1 MKVLLTAMQ
10 LLLLLAGSSL
20 ALAQTPTVL
29 DGVFSKVQAQRG
41 KNAYTRHC
49 QGCHSSNLQ
58 GEGIEPPLIDT
69 LFIDAWRE
77 DKLFSLYDFIA
88 VRMPKE
94 GRKSQPGSLAP
105 QQYLDIVAFILERNG
120 YPAGSAELTHEQLA
134 TTQFVGLSGPAP
146 LPQSAMVRFVG
157 CLEVDGENAVLQQ
170 ASEPTRVRVS
180 DETDEHEVGQSR
192 AASLGSDSVPLTN
205 LRQLPNAAEVAA
217 LAGHKVQAKG
227 VLNLVGEDYSLHALS
242 LVATGLDCAP

>member
-1 MKVLLTAMQ
+1 MKGLLT
-10 LLLLLAGSSL
+10 LLLLAGSTL
-20 ALAQTPTVL
+20 ALAQPPTVL
-29 DGVFSKVQAQRG
+29 DGVFSKAQAQRG
-41 KNAYTRHC
+41 KNVYTRHC

-94 GRKSQPGSLAP
+94 GRKSRPGSLTP
-105 QQYLDIVAFILERNG
+105 EQYLDIVAFILERNG

-134 TTQFVGLSGPAP
+134 TTQFVGLGGPAP

-157 CLEVDGENAVLQQ
+157 CLRVDGEIVVLQQ
-170 ASEPTRVRVS
+170 ATAPTRVRVS
-180 DETDEHEVGQSR
+180 DETDDHEVGQSR
-192 AASLGSDSVPLTN
+192 AVALGTDNVPLTN
-205 LRQLPNAAEVAA
+205 VRQLPNASDLAEM
-217 LAGHKVQAKG
+217 GGQKVQAKG
-227 VLNLVGEDYSLHALS
+227 VLNLVGDDFSLHVLS
-242 LVATGLDCAP
+242 LVTTGLGCEP

>member
-1 MKVLLTAMQ
+1 MRHLLI
-10 LLLLLAGSSL
+10 LLLLAGSTL
-20 ALAQTPTVL
+20 ALAQTPTIL
-29 DGVFSKVQAQRG
+29 DGVFSKAQAQRG
-41 KNAYTRHC
+41 KNVYTRHC
-49 QGCHSSNLQ
+49 QSCHSSNLQ

-94 GRKSQPGSLAP
+94 GRKSQPGSLTP
-105 QQYLDIVAFILERNG
+105 EQYLDVVAFILERNG
-120 YPAGSAELTHEQLA
+120 YPAGSAELTHEKLLS
-134 TTQFVGLSGPAP
+134 TQFVGPDGPAP

-157 CLEVDGENAVLQQ
+157 CLRVDGETHVLKQ
-170 ASEPTRVRVS
+170 ATAPTRVRVS

-192 AASLGSDSVPLTN
+192 AALPGNDSVPLTN
-205 LRQLPNAAEVAA
+205 VRQLPNAAEVPA

-227 VLNLVGEDYSLHALS
+227 VLNLVANGSSLHVLS
-242 LVATGLDCAP
+242 LVSTGLDCSP